1 MDDDDAVSAC
11 VSSLAGY
18 LRANPQ
24 ACDTAEGIRRWW
36 LRTEHEVAMSELQD
50 ALEWM
55 QRRGAI
61 EEIVAADGRRRYRR
75 RGDDDAVLEAWSR
88 ANRSPR
94 HDPGHGG

>member
-1 MDDDDAVSAC
+1 MDDDDAASAC

-36 LRTEHEVAMSELQD
+36 FGTEHEVAMSELQD

-55 QRRGAI
+55 KRRGAI
-61 EEIVAADGRRRYRR
+61 EEIVAVDGRRRYRR
-75 RGDDDAVLEAWSR
+75 LADDAVLAVLSHPGPS
-88 ANRSPR
+88 AR
-94 HDPGHGG
+94 HDPECGG